1 MTVDLQWRCAYLIV
15 AMFETPTPPS
25 ERGPSQEWMMTYVK
39 SICGMLKIAEVVN
52 NVSLQL

>member
-1 MTVDLQWRCAYLIV
+1 MLVAK

-39 SICGMLKIAEVVN
+39 SICGLLKIAEVVDG
-52 NVSLQL
+52 VSLQS